1 MMENMIKKRINYKY
15 LESSYLESL
24 IGKLAYKLQ
33 TYGDIKIGNKSKPI
47 HVRNKRII
55 KKEIRKIK
63 NILKLRERNEKK
75 YISRQN

>member
-24 IGKLAYKLQ
+24 ISKLAYKLE
-33 TYGDIKIGNKSKPI
+33 TYGDIRIGNKSKPI
-47 HVRNKRII
+47 YIRNKRII

-63 NILKLRERNEKK
+63 NIIKLRNRNAK
-75 YISRQN
+75 